1 MQKTLQEV
9 LVVFALWQVM
19 EKLVDY
25 AYFSKDEYRI
35 AKNVLCGF
43 EQLTVLASGVLGQ
56 LFSKIAI
63 KYAQNR
69 FILQAFIKIAMI
81 SLLENLL

>member
-63 KYAQNR
+63 
-69 FILQAFIKIAMI
+69 
-81 SLLENLL
+81 NLSRYQSI

>member
-1 MQKTLQEV
+1 M
-9 LVVFALWQVM
+9 VFALWQVM

-63 KYAQNR
+63 RLQRKDFQQLMGLVK
-69 FILQAFIKIAMI
+69 FIFHITLKESCWQT
-81 SLLENLL
+81 

>member
-1 MQKTLQEV
+1 M
-9 LVVFALWQVM
+9 VFVLWQVM

-25 AYFSKDEYRI
+25 AYFSKDEYRV
-35 AKNVLCGF
+35 AKNVLRGF

-63 KYAQNR
+63 PHFLLVIKAVIAISFISSHQNQ
-69 FILQAFIKIAMI
+69 LKSYLWKEAMD
-81 SLLENLL
+81 

>member
-1 MQKTLQEV
+1 M
-9 LVVFALWQVM
+9 VFALWQVM

-25 AYFSKDEYRI
+25 AYFSKDEYRV

-63 KYAQNR
+63 KTRQ
-69 FILQAFIKIAMI
+69 F
-81 SLLENLL
+81 SDVT

>member
-1 MQKTLQEV
+1 M
-9 LVVFALWQVM
+9 VFALWQVM

-56 LFSKIAI
+56 LFSKIA
-63 KYAQNR
+63 K
-69 FILQAFIKIAMI
+69 
-81 SLLENLL
+81 LLVV